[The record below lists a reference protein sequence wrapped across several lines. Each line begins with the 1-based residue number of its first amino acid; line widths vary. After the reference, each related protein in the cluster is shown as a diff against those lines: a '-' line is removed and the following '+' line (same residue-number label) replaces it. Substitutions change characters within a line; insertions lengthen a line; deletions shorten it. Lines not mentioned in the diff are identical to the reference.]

1 MCCALCATRYILH
14 IVIPKTW
21 VCFSNP
27 KHPIICAWPCSS
39 NAIAITRRHLT
50 VYAVTVKF
58 SGCSSYISI
67 NKSLALNTASLEA
80 EGINSLPA
88 ASVFRTLD
96 GTLVNHDDNYWR
108 QLASKAD
115 NKFLCTSCYNIK
127 SLKLNT

>member
-1 MCCALCATRYILH
+1 MLCTMCYTVYPSH
-14 IVIPKTW
+14 
-21 VCFSNP
+21 SNTKNLGVLQQP
-27 KHPIICAWPCSS
+27 QAPNYLWPCSS

-80 EGINSLPA
+80 ERINSLPA

-115 NKFLCTSCYNIK
+115 NKFLCMSCYNIK